1 MNTFRKSIVAVVT
14 TALIST
20 SMVTTFNSADAGERM
35 GRSHG
40 NWGHHRGG
48 GGMRGFGTGMAVGV
62 GLAVIGAAIAANQ
75 HRETVARIRYDR
87 VVRQAPKNPPV
98 LVAKPKKECEW
109 VAEWEKLLKSALAT
123 LETDR
128 RMNAEYG
135 EDVKDAA
142 GNVIRTNHSSDH
154 TRFQEAEVE
163 RIRKELEKA
172 KEACKKALAAG

>member
-1 MNTFRKSIVAVVT
+1 MTRISKLTA
-14 TALIST
+14 ALIATVTIGGAVISST
-20 SMVTTFNSADAGERM
+20 DQASAMMRGERVGM
-35 GRSHG
+35 GRMHHG
-40 NWGHHRGG
+40 HGHFHRHGHA
-48 GGMRGFGTGMAVGV
+48 GFGRAMAVGA
-62 GLAVIGAAIAANQ
+62 GLALVGAVIAANN

-87 VVRQAPKNPPV
+87 AVRQAPKKPPV

-109 VAEWEKLLKSALAT
+109 VAEWEKLLKSAEAT
-123 LETDR
+123 LETDK

-172 KEACKKALAAG
+172 KEACKKL